1 MDKRYRILLHSEKNI
16 ASIETIPTESLGQK
30 CVVSQI
36 APSIETPSGA
46 LSRGDEDMRDQIK
59 EVNTLSK
66 EPSLLQGI
74 ANDGGSNGVLRLMKN
89 PITGKLSLMCHSV
102 VCAPKSSIDIE
113 KNSKEASTL
122 GISVPNGG
130 PQSDLPSVGR
140 LKTKRGRG
148 RPRKDRT
155 TEVKEEEEEEKEE
168 KFHTCTRVIQ
178 TNSRTVYLKG
188 ECDCLE
194 EQINNEGESDVEEK
208 DVVPENIINRT
219 SANKRKNFEGNID
232 IREYVSA
239 SSRIRDPYRPWRKN
253 YDVVDGKEVLPEY
266 KIQAIERN
274 KRQKEMR
281 LNQRHSVFR
290 TWESVLACKD
300 RVEEETRSKYNLYS
314 KTPGFCDDRPK
325 PGKRVLFELKR
336 SKGDS
341 AVVPFTGVPLMWIG
355 SRVYTCHLSKH
366 NYKYGVKQHKE
377 ESEGSCVNNKKKKRT
392 PSKHIGCPATFSVTK
407 VARFPDFEVTDE
419 SKCKTTVS
427 AELRN
432 AWLQH
437 PEKVRYYIEYYVKR
451 PKLEDHQG
459 HFSEDA
465 KTSAK
470 FQEPV
475 DPRIL
480 RKIHTLT
487 QEGVTGVKQVK
498 EALGVFVREELFG
511 NCEPPSPDRRRYNPS
526 SQDIRNSMKKA
537 RLELQRAG
545 KNVLQIQCNKLVRDI
560 GDLVNT
566 ISNEEYLGQLKDH
579 LTNLQ
584 TTLREGTSIE
594 PFLAC
599 ISSIKD
605 PVGLPKKKSIPNTQD
620 FTVTTEAKERTPHYT
635 YSVTETEQATQ
646 VLYQEEL
653 HREQEMKMDEGVT
666 QIYYY
671 HQINP
676 GEEVYTTEVVDT
688 SMQQ

>member
-16 ASIETIPTESLGQK
+16 ASIETLPTEL
-30 CVVSQI
+30 
-36 APSIETPSGA
+36 
-46 LSRGDEDMRDQIK
+46 LGDEVKQ
-59 EVNTLSK
+59 VNPLSK

-89 PITGKLSLMCHSV
+89 PVTGKLTLMCHSV
-102 VCAPKSSIDIE
+102 VCPSKSNIDIE
-113 KNSKEASTL
+113 KNSKEGSAL

-130 PQSDLPSVGR
+130 QQSDLSPVGR
-140 LKTKRGRG
+140 LKAKRGRG

-155 TEVKEEEEEEKEE
+155 TEVKEEEEEEV

-194 EQINNEGESDVEEK
+194 EQINHEGESDAEEK
-208 DVVPENIINRT
+208 DVVPENFVNRA

-266 KIQAIERN
+266 KMQAIERT

-341 AVVPFTGVPLMWIG
+341 AVVPYTGVPLMWIG

-366 NYKYGVKQHKE
+366 NYKYGVKKHKE
-377 ESEGSCVNNKKKKRT
+377 ESEGSCANNKKKKKT

-407 VARFPDFEVTDE
+407 VARFPDFEVRWM
-419 SKCKTTVS
+419 
-427 AELRN
+427 L
-432 AWLQH
+432 L
-437 PEKVRYYIEYYVKR
+437 
-451 PKLEDHQG
+451 
-459 HFSEDA
+459 
-465 KTSAK
+465 
-470 FQEPV
+470 
-475 DPRIL
+475 
-480 RKIHTLT
+480 
-487 QEGVTGVKQVK
+487 
-498 EALGVFVREELFG
+498 
-511 NCEPPSPDRRRYNPS
+511 
-526 SQDIRNSMKKA
+526 
-537 RLELQRAG
+537 
-545 KNVLQIQCNKLVRDI
+545 
-560 GDLVNT
+560 
-566 ISNEEYLGQLKDH
+566 
-579 LTNLQ
+579 
-584 TTLREGTSIE
+584 
-594 PFLAC
+594 
-599 ISSIKD
+599 
-605 PVGLPKKKSIPNTQD
+605 
-620 FTVTTEAKERTPHYT
+620 
-635 YSVTETEQATQ
+635 
-646 VLYQEEL
+646 
-653 HREQEMKMDEGVT
+653 
-666 QIYYY
+666 
-671 HQINP
+671 
-676 GEEVYTTEVVDT
+676 
-688 SMQQ
+688 

>member
-1 MDKRYRILLHSEKNI
+1 MDKRYRILLHSEKSI
-16 ASIETIPTESLGQK
+16 ASIETISTESLRD
-30 CVVSQI
+30 SHM
-36 APSIETPSGA
+36 APNVETPSEALFQSAEGA
-46 LSRGDEDMRDQIK
+46 REQIK
-59 EVNTLSK
+59 QVNPQSK
-66 EPSLLQGI
+66 EPNLLHGLV
-74 ANDGGSNGVLRLMKN
+74 NDGGSNGVLRLMKN
-89 PITGKLSLMCHSV
+89 PVTGKLTLMCHSAV
-102 VCAPKSSIDIE
+102 GAPKENIDIE
-113 KNSKEASTL
+113 KNSKQARPLE
-122 GISVPNGG
+122 ISIPTGG
-130 PQSDLPSVGR
+130 QHTDLLSIGR
-140 LKTKRGRG
+140 LRAKRGRG
-148 RPRKDRT
+148 RPRKDKAL
-155 TEVKEEEEEEKEE
+155 EVKEEDEDDKC
-168 KFHTCTRVIQ
+168 HTCTRVVQ

-188 ECDCLE
+188 ECNCLE
-194 EQINNEGESDVEEK
+194 EQTNDEEESDVEEK
-208 DVVPENIINRT
+208 EELVRVNTVDRPN
-219 SANKRKNFEGNID
+219 ANKRKNIEGNID

-253 YDVVDGKEVLPEY
+253 YDMVDGREVLPEY

-281 LNQRHSVFR
+281 LNQKHSVFR

-341 AVVPFTGVPLMWIG
+341 AVVPYTGVPLMWIG

-366 NYKYGVKQHKE
+366 NYKYEARRHKE
-377 ESEGSCVNNKKKKRT
+377 ESEGSCGNKSKKKKIT

-419 SKCKTTVS
+419 SRCKTTVS

-451 PKLEDHQG
+451 PKMEDHQG

-465 KTSAK
+465 KISAK

-480 RKIHTLT
+480 RKIHSLT
-487 QEGVTGVKQVK
+487 QEGVAGVKQVK
-498 EALGVFVREELFG
+498 EALAVFVRDELFR
-511 NCEPPSPDRRRYNPS
+511 NCEPPSPERRRYNPS
-526 SQDIRNSMKKA
+526 SQDIRNAMKKA

-545 KNVLQIQCNKLVRDI
+545 KSILQIQCNKLVRDI
-560 GDLVNT
+560 GDLIGT
-566 ISNEEYLGQLKDH
+566 LSNEEYLAQLKNH

-584 TTLREGTSIE
+584 STLREGTSME
-594 PFLAC
+594 PYLAC
-599 ISSIKD
+599 IPSTKD
-605 PVGLPKKKSIPNTQD
+605 PMGLPKKNSISSTQD
-620 FTVTTEAKERTPHYT
+620 FTVAAEVKERTPHYT
-635 YSVTETEQATQ
+635 YSLSETEQATQ

-653 HREQEMKMDEGVT
+653 HREPDIKMDEGVT